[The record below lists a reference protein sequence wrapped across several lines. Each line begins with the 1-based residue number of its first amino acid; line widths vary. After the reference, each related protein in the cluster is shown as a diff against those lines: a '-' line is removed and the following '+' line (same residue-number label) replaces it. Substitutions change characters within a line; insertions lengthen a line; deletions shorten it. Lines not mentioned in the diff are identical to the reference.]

1 MLAKIINILNT
12 HFIKTPSKNF
22 KSCLDSIH
30 NIHKGNTEI
39 YENLIPSI
47 FKTRTMF
54 NKNSFVSLDT
64 MTTIP
69 FQYIPEEYTSLKC
82 NYDSIINDNTNL
94 NTNTNSIKNLTNL
107 KSLENKV
114 NIPRYIEPFDRK
126 ISRTKLFENDYY
138 EIILIGWEPNA
149 KSTIHNHSN
158 NGCVF
163 FLIQGDLV
171 EEVYDTKNIELI
183 SISNILKNEIG
194 YIDDTIGYHRMKNA
208 NNTYSFSIHIYSP
221 PNFVMNTF

>member
-39 YENLIPSI
+39 YDNLIPSI

-54 NKNSFVSLDT
+54 NKKSFVSLDT

-69 FQYIPEEYTSLKC
+69 FQYIPEEYTYLKC
-82 NYDSIINDNTNL
+82 NYDPI
-94 NTNTNSIKNLTNL
+94 IKNLTNL

-158 NGCVF
+158 NGCLF

-171 EEVYDTKNIELI
+171 EEVYDKKNIELI
-183 SISNILKNEIG
+183 SISNILKNEFS
-194 YIDDTIGYHRMKNA
+194 YIDDTIGYHRMKNS